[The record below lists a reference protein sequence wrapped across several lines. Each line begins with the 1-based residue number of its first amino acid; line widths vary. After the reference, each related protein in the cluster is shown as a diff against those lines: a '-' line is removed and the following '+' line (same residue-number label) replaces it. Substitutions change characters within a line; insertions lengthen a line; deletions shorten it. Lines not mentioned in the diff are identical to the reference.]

1 MADKMKVETGSNAF
15 IMEASDDTMLLGLK
29 LPKCPHP
36 KGTMIKVSLAPE
48 GAKDDGSLKGICC
61 DGLCWSN

>member
-1 MADKMKVETGSNAF
+1 MKEEEMKVETGTNAF
-15 IMEASDDTMLLGLK
+15 LLSASEDTMLLGIK

-48 GAKDDGSLKGICC
+48 GRDDTALRGICC